1 MKIKIAEI
9 IGVSIVL
16 LPFIVY
22 MDRPYWE
29 ASALA
34 TSRSAY
40 LLWSLP
46 SSWVT
51 LIILSGIAFILWKY
65 FQNLRTP
72 ILVMGVITL
81 VFGTL
86 IHMSAPGML
95 ERAAPELRPAGKASW
110 LDTPIRTTPKDDIEK
125 KTHDRAVVALIR
137 LEDGTTV
144 RALTFSLLDERGF
157 LVEIHRDRGGTYWV
171 GDPTENK
178 TRVSGGGFI
187 VAGSMLISTYL
198 LSLFAPIRRFMRRL
212 VRLRKEMDDEINK
225 LDNSNQSG
233 N

>member
-1 MKIKIAEI
+1 MKYKIIDI
-9 IGVSIVL
+9 IVAITTSL
-16 LPFIVY
+16 LLIVY

-34 TSRSAY
+34 TSRSDY
-40 LLWSLP
+40 LIWSLS

-51 LIILSGIAFILWKY
+51 IIILSGIAYILWKF

-72 ILVMGVITL
+72 ILLMGVITV
-81 VFGTL
+81 VFGNVIL
-86 IHMSAPGML
+86 MSAPAML

-125 KTHDRAVVALIR
+125 KTHDRAVVARLR

-144 RALTFSLLDERGF
+144 QALTFSVLDERGF
-157 LVEIHRDRGGTYWV
+157 LVEIHRDSGGTYWV
-171 GDPTENK
+171 GDPAKDKMRE
-178 TRVSGGGFI
+178 SGGGYI
-187 VAGSMLISTYL
+187 VCGSMLISTYL

-225 LDNSNQSG
+225 LDNSNPEQ
-233 N
+233 